1 MTFNLLD
8 AATTAANNAGGKAAE
23 GAGGFLGGGMGSIIM
38 IVAMF
43 VILYFFMIRPQQ
55 KKQKEI
61 QKFRNSLSVG
71 TKVITAGG
79 IYGVIKS
86 IDQTSNELELEIAK
100 GIVIKIDRSCV
111 FADSSQNQQA

>member
-86 IDQTSNELELEIAK
+86 IDQTK